1 MESIKN
7 ENIERPPPKNIA
19 VDFFYAYTQFS
30 GMAQD

>member
-19 VDFFYAYTQFS
+19 VDFLCANAQFS